1 MQKEWAES
9 RVEVYFED
17 VANER
22 LVRRSFNGALQ
33 SPTNEQITAFTQAID
48 TVSELPV
55 SETMLVEEYRYSL

>member
-22 LVRRSFNGALQ
+22 LVRRSFNGALH

-55 SETMLVEEYRYSL
+55 SETVLVEEYRYSL